1 MTYDRS
7 TVVVT
12 SDPLGNTP
20 RRPYLIL
27 SDQSHP
33 FAGSQYIAVGIT
45 TTEYDESIPLAD
57 SFVRGS
63 LDRESL
69 VSPWAV
75 VSVLDD
81 HIERAV
87 AHVSESVTERTARQ
101 TAGYIRDRL
110 TDG

>member
-1 MTYDRS
+1 L
-7 TVVVT
+7 
-12 SDPLGNTP
+12 DPFGNTP

-69 VSPWAV
+69 VSPGAV
-75 VSVLDD
+75 VSLLGKRRKGEFE
-81 HIERAV
+81 HLI
-87 AHVSESVTERTARQ
+87 SSP
-101 TAGYIRDRL
+101 
-110 TDG
+110 